1 MCVAELVLRGLRPAP
16 DDGATV
22 RPRRGRASLA
32 ALGGQGSQSS
42 QAGTSINGSTTMRA
56 RKTTQGHKPA
66 LTKRHLPDS
75 DSEPDGVPLRES
87 NLMSHTSMNNT
98 RPAATEATGTQRS
111 ARPPLIPP
119 SQQARGGALPPS
131 DRALP
136 INPRPIKRTRFE
148 NIEASSSDSSKAHAA
163 VPATP
168 TEQQA
173 GQRPAPGASGSVGL
187 AGILDRQ
194 AVELLASLGYH
205 TVADLSGIGVSREDW
220 PDLSAFLASCTLEQ
234 SKSTPGRAEGRLD
247 PLQTF
252 LLHSEHKSQRLSHQC
267 VIADPDTTFCRAS
280 WNSLY

>member
-16 DDGATV
+16 DNGATV
-22 RPRRGRASLA
+22 RTRRGRASLA
-32 ALGGQGSQSS
+32 GLGGQGSQSS

-56 RKTTQGHKPA
+56 RKTTQSHKPA
-66 LTKRHLPDS
+66 LTKRPLQDS
-75 DSEPDGVPLRES
+75 DSELDGMPLRES
-87 NLMSHTSMNNT
+87 NLMSHTSMNNL
-98 RPAATEATGTQRS
+98 RQAATEATGTQRS

-119 SQQARGGALPPS
+119 SQQVRRGALPAPE
-131 DRALP
+131 RALL

-148 NIEASSSDSSKAHAA
+148 NIQGSSSDSSKARAA
-163 VPATP
+163 VPATS

-173 GQRPAPGASGSVGL
+173 GQRPVPGASGSVGL

-234 SKSTPGRAEGRLD
+234 SENTPRRAEGRLD

-252 LLHSEHKSQRLSHQC
+252 LLHSEHNSRRFLYQC
-267 VIADPDTTFCRAS
+267 VIADPFTTFRRAS
-280 WNSLY
+280 WNSFY